1 MLKEA
6 SMNISMTGNTSSEVL
21 ELMAIL
27 KNAGLDTAHLVTDMD
42 INQPMPDEGDHMCP
56 ACAAAHS
63 MDTPCGEA
71 VEEEYANS
79 PDEEYQDDS
88 YMLQDLSGG
97 LNRKKDK
104 GALRAKDPAITYEQK
119 LKAQLKKNLYEK
131 YEKLDEFG
139 LDDLRSGW
147 NKAKDTVSQGWNK
160 AKDTVSQAWNNGGD
174 DTQQQTTKKNQ
185 TTDNS
190 TTKKNTSRSDFEASK
205 KASKDKFN
213 ASRKASNDKMI
224 ASYERMVAKYKNQPE
239 DSRYQEQIGNR
250 TYDFTRDQYIDYLEQ
265 TIEYHKQHG
274 EGPMFKSPELADNA
288 IKNKPE
294 GKGSEDAKKQDQ
306 TQAQKV
312 SATDDNAQQSSA
324 QQTAPEE
331 PAAPEPA
338 APEPP
343 AEEPAAPE
351 PAAPEPAAPEP
362 AAPEPPA
369 EEPAAPEPAAGQ
381 AAPEPAAG
389 QANPQAGPPP
399 TPDSNQQAP
408 AGQAAPEPAA
418 GQAAPKA
425 PPKAP
430 AGGQPRPKNV
440 SQARQQARLRA
451 TKAAPKAPAGQAGA
465 PERQPY
471 QGLAQRRA
479 AAQGSTAQQQQ
490 TRTQPQQR
498 AAQNA
503 PQVNPKVQNASKQL
517 VDYLKSQG
525 FDAKSVQSF
534 FASLF

>member
-42 INQPMPDEGDHMCP
+42 INEPMPDEGDHMCP

-139 LDDLRSGW
+139 LDDLQSGW
-147 NKAKDTVSQGWNK
+147 NKAKDTVSGWF
-160 AKDTVSQAWNNGGD
+160 NGGD
-174 DTQQQTTKKNQ
+174 DNQQAQTTQKK
-185 TTDNS
+185 TAAKPA
-190 TTKKNTSRSDFEASK
+190 TKKKQRSHADAMKDMNDRAVANLEKQIQKAKTASPDQKFKINQNGQILELTPEQYQNYHEQQRDFIKAGNHVSDIGPSK
-205 KASKDKFN
+205 YGEFMNKSLK
-213 ASRKASNDKMI
+213 
-224 ASYERMVAKYKNQPE
+224 
-239 DSRYQEQIGNR
+239 IG
-250 TYDFTRDQYIDYLEQ
+250 
-265 TIEYHKQHG
+265 
-274 EGPMFKSPELADNA
+274 A
-288 IKNKPE
+288 KNK
-294 GKGSEDAKKQDQ
+294 GDEDAEKQDQ

-312 SATDDNAQQSSA
+312 SATDDNTQQSSS
-324 QQTAPEE
+324 QQT
-331 PAAPEPA
+331 
-338 APEPP
+338 PP
-343 AEEPAAPE
+343 ADNT
-351 PAAPEPAAPEP
+351 
-362 AAPEPPA
+362 
-369 EEPAAPEPAAGQ
+369 Q
-381 AAPEPAAG
+381 AATGDPELSG
-389 QANPQAGPPP
+389 GTTNPQAGPPP
-399 TPDSNQQAP
+399 TPTANQQAP
-408 AGQAAPEPAA
+408 DSGGPGDGWMANADTDVRNKNINVGAKPAGSQAPT

-425 PPKAP
+425 PAGQAAPKAP

-451 TKAAPKAPAGQAGA
+451 TKKAQAGQAAGNKA
-465 PERQPY
+465 ADR
-471 QGLAQRRA
+471 GKA
-479 AAQGSTAQQQQ
+479 AAAAINAAGNQGNAAGNQGN
-490 TRTQPQQR
+490 
-498 AAQNA
+498 AAQNV
-503 PQVNPKVQNASKQL
+503 PQEVMNVTKQAI
-517 VDYLKSQG
+517 
-525 FDAKSVQSF
+525 DALQKHGMSAGNIINLISSF
-534 FASLF
+534 AK